1 MPLGSAIGD
10 GSLCHQ
16 KRPKRTVPN
25 VTKKSQ
31 REPSP
36 MDLSELFEGA
46 GKLVGARG
54 AAAVAVYT
62 VQAGY
67 YIGDLHAGAE

>member
-25 VTKKSQ
+25 GTKKGQ

-46 GKLVGARG
+46 GQLVRAGC
-54 AAAVAVYT
+54 AAAVTVYAVQT
-62 VQAGY
+62 GY
-67 YIGDLHAGAE
+67 NIGHLHSRAE